1 MPKVRLNPRSEER
14 SWQARSTLAG
24 PALTALLLLAPAAV
38 VPVPDEVRTAALA
51 AVMNLAGLDHR
62 YPPLQG

>member
-1 MPKVRLNPRSEER
+1 ME
-14 SWQARSTLAG
+14 QHLAG
-24 PALTALLLLAPAAV
+24 LALAAQVLLAPAVV
-38 VPVPDEVRTAALA
+38 VPILGDVCAAALA